1 MTVSPKRSE
10 LAGLWTAI
18 HTPFDAEH
26 ALDEAGLRQIVR
38 HLSATLEL
46 DGVFC
51 SGIMGEF
58 WSLTLPE
65 RARLLDVVVAEA
77 HPAMQ
82 VSAMTTHH
90 SLSETVEL
98 SRHAERAGV
107 DFIALMNPFI
117 GPRSDDAVH
126 RYFATICGALSARVV
141 LFVTPAFG
149 YSMSA
154 DLAAQLAAIPNVCA
168 MKCTGPRSET
178 ARIRALC
185 GDRMVISDPEE
196 AHWLDNLSNFGQ
208 QALYADPEPYL
219 YQRGDSRPI
228 AEYTAAFRAGNIA
241 RATEIAESI
250 APMRRVYAKWIID
263 PLKAGSM
270 PNAALKCWAEA
281 MGLASGPVR
290 TPLAPL
296 SETER
301 RELLFDLAGAGLL

>member
-26 ALDEAGLRQIVR
+26 ALDEDGLRRIVR

-82 VSAMTTHH
+82 VSVMTTHH
-90 SLSETVEL
+90 SLAETVEL
-98 SRHAERAGV
+98 SRHAERTGV

-126 RYFATICGALSARVV
+126 RYFATICAALSARVV

-168 MKCTGPRSET
+168 MKFTGPRSET
-178 ARIRALC
+178 ERIRALC
-185 GDRMVISDPEE
+185 GDRIVISDPEE
-196 AHWLDNLSNFGQ
+196 ANWLDNMANCGQ

-228 AEYTAAFRAGNIA
+228 AQYTAAFRGGDIA
-241 RATEIAESI
+241 RAKEIAESI
-250 APMRRVYAKWIID
+250 APIRRVYAKWIID

-296 SETER
+296 TEAER